1 MKILIVIDQY
11 DGANNGT
18 TISARRF
25 VKYLRKN
32 GNTVKVL
39 STGEKEVDK
48 YVLKEVKLIPIAKQI
63 IKSQGMTFAK
73 ADKEILEKAI
83 KEADI
88 VHFYMPFKL
97 SIEGMKVAQKLNK
110 PMTAA
115 FHVQPE
121 NITSTLKLGNN
132 ETINNKIYELFRDKF
147 YNNFTHIHCPSNFIA
162 KQLKEHGYT
171 AKLHIISNGI
181 EKDFKYNKME
191 KPEEYKDKIIITMVG
206 RLSEEKRQD
215 LLIEAVKKSKYSE
228 KIQLIFAGKGPKKRS
243 YVKLEKELKNE
254 PIFEFYK
261 KEELKNI
268 LSFTDIYVHT
278 ADAEIEAISCIE
290 AFATGLVPIIAN
302 SSKSATTQF
311 AIDERSLFEAGNSND
326 LAKKID
332 YWLDNEQERK
342 NMEKIYAEQA
352 EKYRIE
358 NSIEKIEE
366 MFKEEIDERRSERII
381 K

>member
-39 STGEKEVDK
+39 STGQKEIDK

-73 ADKEILEKAI
+73 VDKEILEKAI

-97 SIEGMKVAQKLNK
+97 SIEGMKIAKKLNK

-121 NITSTLKLGNN
+121 NITSTLKLGDN

-162 KQLKEHGYT
+162 NQLKEHGYKG
-171 AKLHIISNGI
+171 KLHVISNGI
-181 EKDFKYNKME
+181 EKDFKYNKTE
-191 KPEEYKDKIIITMVG
+191 KPEEYKEKIIITMVG

-228 KIQLIFAGKGPKKRS
+228 KIQLIFAGKGPKKRT
-243 YVKLEKELKNE
+243 YVKLGKELKNE

-261 KEELKNI
+261 KDDLKNI

-302 SSKSATTQF
+302 SNKSATTQF
-311 AIDERSLFEAGNSND
+311 ALDERSLFKAGNSED

-332 YWLDNEQERK
+332 YWLENEQERK
-342 NMEKIYAEQA
+342 NMEKIYAKQA

-366 MFKEEIDERRSERII
+366 MLKEEIDERRSKTTI